1 MYVYV
6 KMHYSGDTAV
16 LAACDEGILGEV
28 LKEGE
33 VILDVST
40 EFFKGFKTRVDDI
53 QYLLEGVASAMLV
66 GENVVNKAIEAGY
79 IHVDAVL
86 RVGNIPYAYLVK
98 V

>member
-1 MYVYV
+1 MYIYV
-6 KMHYSGDTAV
+6 KIHHSGDTAV
-16 LAACDEGILGEV
+16 LAACDENVLGEV
-28 LKEGE
+28 LREGE

-40 EFFKGFKTRVDDI
+40 EFFKGFKTHVDDI
-53 QYLLEGVASAMLV
+53 QYLLEGASSAVLV

-86 RVGNIPYAYLVK
+86 KVSNIPYAYLVK